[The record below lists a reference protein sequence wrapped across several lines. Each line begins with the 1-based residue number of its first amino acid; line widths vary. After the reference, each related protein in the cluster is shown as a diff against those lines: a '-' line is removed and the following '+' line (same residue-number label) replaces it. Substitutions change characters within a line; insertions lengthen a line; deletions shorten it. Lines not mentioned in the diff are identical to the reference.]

1 MIEIFFPDKYVDSV
15 FDISL
20 ENLKKNNINTL
31 IFDIDNTLVP
41 YFIESADEKIKNYF
55 KSLKNQGFKIGVL
68 SNNDEKRVS
77 FFCDGLD
84 VRFIY
89 KAGKPGIKGI
99 TKLMSYLESDNKT
112 TALIGDQV
120 FTDVWCGKRKGIY
133 TILVKPVS
141 SKDEWITKVK
151 RGLERQVIKMY
162 LKREGLL

>member
-1 MIEIFFPDKYVDSV
+1 MIEIFFPDKYVDSI

-20 ENLKKNNINTL
+20 EGLKRNNISTL

-41 YFIESADEKIKNYF
+41 YFIETADQKIKDYF
-55 KSLKNQGFKIGVL
+55 SFLKNKGFKIGVL

-84 VRFIY
+84 VCFIY
-89 KAGKPGIKGI
+89 KAGKPGTKGI
-99 TKLMSYLESDNKT
+99 TRLMNILKSDNKN

-133 TILVKPVS
+133 TVLVKPVS
-141 SKDEWITKVK
+141 SKDELITKVK

-162 LKREGLL
+162 LKREGLQ